1 MPVLT
6 VLEAAHDYH
15 ISVRTLHNWLAK
27 GWLPAHKILING
39 KLTWQIES
47 TDLEAT
53 IKERNLLQLQVP
65 ARTSSHLHE
74 HANETTLVEK
84 VASLEKR
91 VADLE
96 NRLDEL
102 EQPRAP
108 STQPVQQRPLS
119 PEFQIRPKP
128 VQRAAASG
136 QLSFYQFA
144 ALHGFDRSGNLA
156 RWRANH
162 PEYFQDQETH
172 DASGHQ
178 IAAILTP
185 EGEHAFYEDFKESR
199 KRKTGIK
206 TFQRCERCPH

>member
-1 MPVLT
+1 MSTLT

-39 KLTWQIES
+39 KQTWQIES

-53 IKERNLLQLQVP
+53 IKERNLQVP
-65 ARTSSHLHE
+65 PRTRSHLHE
-74 HANETTLVEK
+74 SANETTLVEK

-96 NRLDEL
+96 NRLDRL
-102 EQPRAP
+102 EQSRSS
-108 STQPVQQRPLS
+108 STQPVQQRPL
-119 PEFQIRPKP
+119 PEFQVRPKP
-128 VQRAAASG
+128 VQRAATAG

-185 EGEHAFYEDFKESR
+185 EGEHAFYENFKESR
-199 KRKTGIK
+199 KRKTGTK